1 VGEVEGLEGLEV
13 GGLDGALLGRL
24 YQSKNNKKKSG

>member
-1 VGEVEGLEGLEV
+1 VGKVEGLEGLED

-24 YQSKNNKKKSG
+24 YQSKNKIKN